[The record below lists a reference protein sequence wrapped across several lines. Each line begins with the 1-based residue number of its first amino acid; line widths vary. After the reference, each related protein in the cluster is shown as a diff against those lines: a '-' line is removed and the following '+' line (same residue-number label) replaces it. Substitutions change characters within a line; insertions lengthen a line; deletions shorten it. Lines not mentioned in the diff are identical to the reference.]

1 MSKVGV
7 KKMAPR
13 CDNCGKQ
20 GKIVDNSGGQN
31 WCKNCVHL
39 APGHNLEIPV
49 IPPDPG
55 KTRFGITGEGDG
67 GNEG

>member
-7 KKMAPR
+7 KKMGPR
-13 CDNCGKQ
+13 CDECGNQ
-20 GKIVDNSGGQN
+20 GKIVDNSGGKN

-49 IPPDPG
+49 IPKDPD
-55 KTRFGITGEGDG
+55 KWRFGIEGERGDGEG
-67 GNEG
+67 